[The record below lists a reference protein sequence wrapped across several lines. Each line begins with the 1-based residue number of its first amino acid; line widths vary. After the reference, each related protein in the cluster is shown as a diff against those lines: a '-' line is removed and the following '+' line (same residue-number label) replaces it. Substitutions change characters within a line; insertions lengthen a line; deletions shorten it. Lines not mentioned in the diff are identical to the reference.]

1 METSSHTLLIFFTSW
16 ELLVTVISI
25 SSLLS
30 SFVSLVDLKGVT
42 HDQLETDGMDEAVM
56 KQDKQ
61 VCRSALTSCSDSDSS
76 CDSLPPDSQSWLWT
90 NHLVLPRWYV
100 WYFGNDTM
108 LWHCCYRCFRK
119 IPWYKYKNLSTLQKS
134 GWYWELCVLPLFL
147 T

>member
-16 ELLVTVISI
+16 EPLVTVISI

-42 HDQLETDGMDEAVM
+42 HDQPETDDMDEVVM

-76 CDSLPPDSQSWLWT
+76 CDSLPPDSQS
-90 NHLVLPRWYV
+90 
-100 WYFGNDTM
+100 
-108 LWHCCYRCFRK
+108 
-119 IPWYKYKNLSTLQKS
+119 
-134 GWYWELCVLPLFL
+134 
-147 T
+147 